1 MSQALPSHSERAAFG
16 VATIV
21 VAALGMAFQ
30 DAVVKYVSAGLPLW
44 QLYVVRALL
53 VIPLLAGGLALVR
66 GRAGVWPKSLG
77 WALLRS
83 LLLVLMYIAF
93 YGALPLL
100 SLSVVATAYYTAP
113 LFITLFSAR
122 LLGEPVGARGWTAI
136 GLGFLGVLAIL
147 RPGSDAFT
155 FLTLLPVLSGLFYAL
170 AAVITRSRCVGEAPL
185 VLSLTLNVCFLLVGA
200 VASTAILL
208 WNPTADEA
216 AVYPFL
222 LGPWVGLDARAW
234 GFIALLALLIV
245 AVSASVAKAYQSGP
259 PAVIATFDYSYLVF
273 AAFWSFVIFAELPDA
288 ATVVGMVLITGAGML
303 ALRRPRS
310 PRSSPA
316 AIGAGDVAA

>member
-1 MSQALPSHSERAAFG
+1 MPHSSPSASYPERAAFG
-16 VATIV
+16 AALIVA
-21 VAALGMAFQ
+21 AALGMAFQ

-44 QLYVVRALL
+44 QLYVLRALI
-53 VIPLLAGGLALVR
+53 VIPVLAGGLTLLGGR
-66 GRAGVWPKSLG
+66 GAARPKALG

-113 LFITLFSAR
+113 LFITLLSAL
-122 LLGEPVGARGWTAI
+122 LLGEPVGGRGWAAI
-136 GLGFLGVLAIL
+136 GIGFLGVLAIL
-147 RPGSDAFT
+147 RPGTEAFT
-155 FLTLLPVLSGLFYAL
+155 LLALLPVLSGLFYAL
-170 AAVITRSRCVGEAPL
+170 AAIITRSKCLGEAPL

-200 VASTAILL
+200 VASAAVLL

-222 LGPWVGLDARAW
+222 LGRWVELGAREW
-234 GFIALLALLIV
+234 GFIVLLAILIV
-245 AVSASVAKAYQSGP
+245 AVSAGVAKAYQSGP
-259 PAVIATFDYSYLVF
+259 PVVIATFDYSYLVF

-288 ATVVGMVLITGAGML
+288 ATVVGMVLITSAGLL
-303 ALRRPRS
+303 ALRRPRL
-310 PRSSPA
+310 PLRAPA
-316 AIGAGDVAA
+316 AERVT